1 MSKIS
6 FGMVSTPKTYK
17 RKSESHATSSTLQ
30 ALNPTRTRKRERS
43 REPNPRGWYLN
54 SLATMH
60 VCNSR
65 DMFMDYRYV
74 YGQRRIMGNTPPL
87 DVIGKGTVMIRF
99 KSGGSITL
107 TDVLHVPTIKINLV
121 SIKELKLNRFKFN
134 YREADKEVDI
144 YEYNYSKRCREIL
157 GQGYNK
163 CGLYR
168 LSINNEWPDANIIE
182 LD

>member
-6 FGMVSTPKTYK
+6 FGMLSTPKTYK
-17 RKSESHATSSTLQ
+17 GKSESHATSSALQ

-54 SLATMH
+54 FLAKWH

-65 DMFMDYRYV
+65 DMFMDYHSV
-74 YGQRRIMGNTPPL
+74 YGQRRIMDNTPPL
-87 DVIGKGTVMIRF
+87 DVIGIGEVMIRF
-99 KSGGSITL
+99 KSGGSMTL
-107 TDVLHVPTIKINLV
+107 TNVLHVPTMKINLV
-121 SIKELKLNRFKFN
+121 SIKELELNEIY
-134 YREADKEVDI
+134 YREADKEVVI
-144 YEYNYSKRCREIL
+144 YNYNKRRGEILL

-168 LSINNEWPDANIIE
+168 LSINNEWSDANIIE